1 MTHTTVTAAE
11 MKALEKAANDN
22 GLLYIQMMENAGR
35 AAFAQLRRRLPGPA
49 RLLVA
54 AGRGNN
60 GGDGVAAAR
69 ILRGMGFRVLAGVA
83 AKQGWQVQVLL
94 AEGEPKTPDAI
105 TNFGSLRDLPIE
117 ILHDAA
123 SAAPADAVVD
133 ALYGTGFHGTLR
145 PAGRVACDLM
155 NRQHQNGALLLAVDL
170 PSGINADTGAV
181 AEGAVRADLTV
192 TFHRA
197 KPLHYMPGSAHYCGE
212 VVVADIGIGAYADGQ
227 KEE

>member
-1 MTHTTVTAAE
+1 MTHATVTAAE

-60 GGDGVAAAR
+60 GGDGFVMAR
-69 ILRGMGFRVLAGVA
+69 VA

-105 TNFGSLRDLPIE
+105 TNFGSLRDLPVE

-145 PAGRVACDLM
+145 PAGRAACDLM

-181 AEGAVRADLTV
+181 AEGAVHADLTV

-197 KPLHYMPGSAHYCGE
+197 KPLHYMPGSAHYCGK

>member
-1 MTHTTVTAAE
+1 MKHHIVTAAQ
-11 MKALEKAANDN
+11 MKEIERAGDAH
-22 GLLYIQMMENAGR
+22 GLPYLQMMENAGL
-35 AAFAQLRRRLPGPA
+35 AAYAELQKQFPHPG
-49 RLLVA
+49 RLLVVC
-54 AGRGNN
+54 GKGNN
-60 GGDGVAAAR
+60 GGDGFVIARAAA
-69 ILRGMGFRVLAGVA
+69 
-83 AKQGWQVQVLL
+83 KDGWNVTVLL

-105 TNFGSLRDLPIE
+105 TNFGSLRDLTVE

-145 PAGRVACDLM
+145 PAGRAACDLM

-170 PSGINADTGAV
+170 PSGINADTGTV

-227 KEE
+227 KEG

>member
-1 MTHTTVTAAE
+1 M
-11 MKALEKAANDN
+11 
-22 GLLYIQMMENAGR
+22 
-35 AAFAQLRRRLPGPA
+35 A
-49 RLLVA
+49 R
-54 AGRGNN
+54 
-60 GGDGVAAAR
+60 
-69 ILRGMGFRVLAGVA
+69 VA

-105 TNFGSLRDLPIE
+105 TNFGSLRDLPVE

-145 PAGRVACDLM
+145 PAGRAACDLM

-181 AEGAVRADLTV
+181 AEGAVHADLTV

>member
-1 MTHTTVTAAE
+1 MKILTCREMRLVEAAAVAE
-11 MKALEKAANDN
+11 
-22 GLLYIQMMENAGR
+22 GLDYLRLMENAGS
-35 AAFAQLRRRLPGPA
+35 AAA
-49 RLLVA
+49 RLIRTHVEVA
-54 AGRGNN
+54 GKKIAVLCGRGNN
-60 GGDGVAAAR
+60 GGDGFVIAR
-69 ILRGMGFRVLAGVA
+69 VA

-105 TNFGSLRDLPIE
+105 TNFGSLRDLPVE

-145 PAGRVACDLM
+145 PAGRAACDLM

>member
-35 AAFAQLRRRLPGPA
+35 AAFAQLRRRLPG
-49 RLLVA
+49 
-54 AGRGNN
+54 
-60 GGDGVAAAR
+60 GDGFVMAR
-69 ILRGMGFRVLAGVA
+69 VA

-105 TNFGSLRDLPIE
+105 TNFGSLRDLPVE

-145 PAGRVACDLM
+145 PAGRTACDLM

-181 AEGAVRADLTV
+181 AEGAVCADLTV

-197 KPLHYMPGSAHYCGE
+197 KPLHYTPGSAHYCGE